1 MCWASVES
9 HPIPETAHSAAEF
22 SRATKPRLR
31 ALRNP
36 DKMNPRARIALPE
49 GSINQSDAA

>member
-1 MCWASVES
+1 MCRASVES

-36 DKMNPRARIALPE
+36 DKMNPRARIALLE